1 MNDDLNTNHIP
12 SRSWLERL
20 SKALLRE
27 PQDREQLV
35 ALLRDAEQRNL
46 LDAQALGIIEGA
58 LQISA
63 MQVRDIM
70 IPRAQMVVVEQDAT
84 LEEFLPL
91 IIESGHSRFPVIGEN
106 RDEVIGILLA
116 KDLLNYNFSKQPTR
130 FQIRD
135 ILRPTVFVPESKHL
149 NTLLQELRL
158 NRNHMAIVVDEYG
171 GVAGLVTIEDV
182 LEQIVGEIEDEYD
195 IDDEEFIKKHNET
208 QYIVKALTPIE
219 EFNQYFNVSLDD
231 SEFDTIGGIV
241 MQTFG
246 HLPKRGEITTIDRF
260 RFKVLSADNRRILL
274 LRVTLRKK
282 TAE

>member
-282 TAE
+282 SGE